1 MKIFLSG
8 GLIVERNTT
17 GKPAKPIPAVEPDS
31 PAVAEQDSPK
41 PKRRG
46 RPRKEKTAD

>member
-1 MKIFLSG
+1 MKMFLSG

-17 GKPAKPIPAVEPDS
+17 EKPAKSTSAVEVETS
-31 PAVAEQDSPK
+31 PAPEQDAPK

-46 RPRKEKTAD
+46 RPRKAETAD